1 MNSFVE
7 SARDAGLAAAE
18 RLRSEFGRVHEVNET
33 MPNDLKLALDV
44 ESQRII
50 TERLLADF
58 PGHAVLGEE
67 GVAGESG
74 SEYRWIVDPI
84 DGTVNFFYGIPHFAV
99 SIALERGGQVI
110 AGVVIDPMQREVWSV
125 ETGGPARLGDR
136 EISVSSRSDLSDAIV
151 MLGFAKTPDKI
162 DEGMRRYRAFAPR
175 VRKVR
180 MLGSAALAMTYVATG
195 RLDVYVEETVSLW
208 DIAAGKLLVEEAG
221 GRVELTPHPDRDDR
235 YSIVCWNGALP
246 VLDILAE
253 E

>member
-1 MNSFVE
+1 MNSFVA

-18 RLRSEFGRVHEVNET
+18 RLRSEFGRVHEVDET

-50 TERLLADF
+50 TERLLSEF
-58 PGHAVLGEE
+58 PGHAILGEE

-99 SIALERGGQVI
+99 SIALERERTVV

-125 ETGGPARLGDR
+125 EAGGPPRLGER
-136 EISVSSRSDLSDAIV
+136 EIRVSSRSNLSEAIV
-151 MLGFAKTPDKI
+151 MLGFAKTPEKI
-162 DEGMRRYRAFAPR
+162 DEGIRRYRAFAHR

-221 GRVELTPHPDRDDR
+221 GRVELTPHPDRHDR

-246 VLDILAE
+246 VLDLLG
-253 E
+253 

>member
-1 MNSFVE
+1 MKTFVE
-7 SARDAGLAAAE
+7 SAREAGLAAAE
-18 RLRSEFGRVHEVNET
+18 RLRSEFGRVHEVNEV

-67 GVAGESG
+67 GLAGVDG

-99 SIALERGGQVI
+99 SIALERAGEVV
-110 AGVVIDPMQREVWSV
+110 AGVVVDPMQREVWSV
-125 ETGGPARLGDR
+125 EAGGPARLGDR
-136 EISVSSRSDLSDAIV
+136 EISVSSRSALSESIV

-180 MLGSAALAMTYVATG
+180 MLGSAALAMTYVASG

-221 GRVELTPHPDRDDR
+221 GRAELTPHPGRDDR
-235 YSIVCWNGALP
+235 YSIVCWNGKLP
-246 VLDILAE
+246 IPELLAE
-253 E
+253 G